1 MNKQIADLEK
11 RVNTKL
17 ETLVKTTNDAT
28 KSVSDDL
35 ASLRKDY
42 VAMIKVAN
50 EDFNKVQIAINDHAI
65 AVNDHA
71 KRINELEKKCN

>member
-17 ETLVKTTNDAT
+17 ETLVKTTNDAIKGVSDAT

-50 EDFNKVQIAINDHAI
+50 EDLNKLQS
-65 AVNDHA
+65 AVHDHA